1 MITRNSSTTAA
12 AAAAAAAAALAAL
25 AWRRRQARRADEKAM
40 AILAARN
47 ARMHSTKAIL
57 HGRAFAVRPS
67 DVFVVTYP
75 KCGTTWVS
83 AIAHFLRG
91 GHENDFGEIGEVMPW
106 DIIAL
111 DCGQD
116 CNDEQIRSPRL
127 FKSHEA
133 FHTIAKGGRYIYVAR
148 APADALVSFYKF
160 LPAYMHAPPMSIE
173 AFCEGVFGGLSHSG
187 GVWAHLCGW
196 WARRRDANVCWV
208 CYETLRAHPE
218 REIARIARFMGVP
231 DDAATVA
238 RVAARTSLA
247 AMRAAGPKYDDH
259 FVFHRLKGQIGIA
272 GEHRASKVRQGV
284 VGRGSALPASVRRM
298 LEARWRDTVFRRTG
312 LASYGEL
319 RAVAARE
326 AATPSATR
334 SPSGSY
340 DCGDFDELPPA
351 GPTPTRGPRGSYDD
365 NSDFEDDIANLTP
378 PDSPA
383 PDSPIDRAIAD
394 ARADIHDRAEQRVAE
409 LGENAAELPDVAD
422 EDARAAPPRPRAP
435 DDPYDW
441 IPVE

>member
-1 MITRNSSTTAA
+1 MITRNASTTAA
-12 AAAAAAAAALAAL
+12 ATAAAAAAALAAL
-25 AWRRRQARRADEKAM
+25 AWRRRKARRADEKAM

-47 ARMHSTKAIL
+47 ARMHSAAAIH
-57 HGRAFAVRPS
+57 HGRAFDVRAS

-91 GHENDFGEIGEVMPW
+91 GDENDFGEIGEVMPW

-111 DCGQD
+111 DCGQN

-133 FHTIAKGGRYIYVAR
+133 YDKIAKGGRYIYVSR
-148 APADALVSFYKF
+148 EPADALVSFYKF

-218 REIARIARFMGVP
+218 REIARVARFMGVP

-238 RVAARTSLA
+238 RVAACVEIKVLRRVRRVVLHAIDALPARWRGDARGRAAPGTRPPLAAGLIVGSAAGVVAHAVNAVECAVDAGADAVADGSGELPRRGFAIGFVWGTRHHAESAPAQDPDAERLDQDRHLAVVHWLIFTQVAARTSLA

-284 VGRGSALPASVRRM
+284 VGRGAALPASVM
-298 LEARWRDTVFRRTG
+298 SCA
-312 LASYGEL
+312 
-319 RAVAARE
+319 
-326 AATPSATR
+326 
-334 SPSGSY
+334 
-340 DCGDFDELPPA
+340 
-351 GPTPTRGPRGSYDD
+351 
-365 NSDFEDDIANLTP
+365 
-378 PDSPA
+378 
-383 PDSPIDRAIAD
+383 
-394 ARADIHDRAEQRVAE
+394 
-409 LGENAAELPDVAD
+409 
-422 EDARAAPPRPRAP
+422 
-435 DDPYDW
+435 
-441 IPVE
+441 

>member
-1 MITRNSSTTAA
+1 MLTRNSSTTAA
-12 AAAAAAAAALAAL
+12 ATAAAAAAALAAL
-25 AWRRRQARRADEKAM
+25 AWRRRRARSADTKAM

-47 ARMHSTKAIL
+47 ARMHSTKAIR
-57 HGRAFAVRPS
+57 HGRAFDVRAS

-91 GHENDFGEIGEVMPW
+91 GDEDDFGEICEVMPW

-111 DCGQD
+111 DCGQN
-116 CNDEQIRSPRL
+116 CNDEQVRAPRL

-133 FHTIAKGGRYIYVAR
+133 YETVAKGGRYVYVAR

-160 LPAYMHAPPMSIE
+160 LPPYMHAPHMSIE

-231 DDAATVA
+231 ADAATVA

-259 FVFHRLKGQIGIA
+259 FVFHRLEPCRNQMCG
-272 GEHRASKVRQGV
+272 AS
-284 VGRGSALPASVRRM
+284 
-298 LEARWRDTVFRRTG
+298 
-312 LASYGEL
+312 
-319 RAVAARE
+319 
-326 AATPSATR
+326 
-334 SPSGSY
+334 
-340 DCGDFDELPPA
+340 
-351 GPTPTRGPRGSYDD
+351 
-365 NSDFEDDIANLTP
+365 
-378 PDSPA
+378 
-383 PDSPIDRAIAD
+383 
-394 ARADIHDRAEQRVAE
+394 
-409 LGENAAELPDVAD
+409 
-422 EDARAAPPRPRAP
+422 
-435 DDPYDW
+435 
-441 IPVE
+441 

>member
-1 MITRNSSTTAA
+1 M
-12 AAAAAAAAALAAL
+12 
-25 AWRRRQARRADEKAM
+25 
-40 AILAARN
+40 
-47 ARMHSTKAIL
+47 
-57 HGRAFAVRPS
+57 
-67 DVFVVTYP
+67 
-75 KCGTTWVS
+75 
-83 AIAHFLRG
+83 
-91 GHENDFGEIGEVMPW
+91 
-106 DIIAL
+106 
-111 DCGQD
+111 
-116 CNDEQIRSPRL
+116 
-127 FKSHEA
+127 
-133 FHTIAKGGRYIYVAR
+133 AR

-160 LPAYMHAPPMSIE
+160 LPPYMHAPHMSIE

-187 GVWAHLCGW
+187 GIWAHLCGW
-196 WARRRDANVCWV
+196 WARRLDKNVCWV

-272 GEHRASKVRQGV
+272 GEHRASKVRQGT
-284 VGRGSALPASVRRM
+284 VGRGAALPASVRTM

-334 SPSGSY
+334 SPRGSYDADGLAELAPPRPQATRGPSGSY

-394 ARADIHDRAEQRVAE
+394 ARADIHDRVEQRVAE
-409 LGENAAELPDVAD
+409 LGEDCQ
-422 EDARAAPPRPRAP
+422 
-435 DDPYDW
+435 
-441 IPVE
+441 

>member
-1 MITRNSSTTAA
+1 M
-12 AAAAAAAAALAAL
+12 
-25 AWRRRQARRADEKAM
+25 
-40 AILAARN
+40 
-47 ARMHSTKAIL
+47 
-57 HGRAFAVRPS
+57 
-67 DVFVVTYP
+67 
-75 KCGTTWVS
+75 
-83 AIAHFLRG
+83 
-91 GHENDFGEIGEVMPW
+91 
-106 DIIAL
+106 
-111 DCGQD
+111 
-116 CNDEQIRSPRL
+116 
-127 FKSHEA
+127 
-133 FHTIAKGGRYIYVAR
+133 AR

-160 LPAYMHAPPMSIE
+160 LPPYMHAPHMSIE

-208 CYETLRAHPE
+208 CYETLREHPE

-231 DDAATVA
+231 ADAATVA

-272 GEHRASKVRQGV
+272 GEHRASKVRQGT
-284 VGRGSALPASVRRM
+284 VGRGAALPASVRRM

-394 ARADIHDRAEQRVAE
+394 ARADIHDRVEQRVAE
-409 LGENAAELPDVAD
+409 LGED
-422 EDARAAPPRPRAP
+422 
-435 DDPYDW
+435 
-441 IPVE
+441 

>member
-1 MITRNSSTTAA
+1 MITRNSSTTTAA
-12 AAAAAAAAALAAL
+12 TAATAAAALAAL
-25 AWRRRQARRADEKAM
+25 AWRRRRARSADTKAM

-47 ARMHSTKAIL
+47 ARMHSTKAIR
-57 HGRAFAVRPS
+57 HGRAFDVRAS

-91 GHENDFGEIGEVMPW
+91 GDEDDFGEIGEVMPW

-111 DCGQD
+111 DCGQN

-127 FKSHEA
+127 FKSHE
-133 FHTIAKGGRYIYVAR
+133 TYDKIAKGGKYVYVSR
-148 APADALVSFYKF
+148 EPADALVSFYKF

-173 AFCEGVFGGLSHSG
+173 AFCAGVFGGLSHSG

-231 DDAATVA
+231 ADAATVA

-272 GEHRASKVRQGV
+272 GEHQASKVRTGA
-284 VGRGSALPASVRRM
+284 VGRGAALPASVRRM

-334 SPSGSY
+334 SPRGSYDADGLAELAPPRPQATRGPSGSY
-340 DCGDFDELPPA
+340 DCGDVDELPPA

-394 ARADIHDRAEQRVAE
+394 ARADIHDRVEQRVAE
-409 LGENAAELPDVAD
+409 LGEDCQ
-422 EDARAAPPRPRAP
+422 
-435 DDPYDW
+435 
-441 IPVE
+441 

>member
-1 MITRNSSTTAA
+1 MPADRSTATA

-25 AWRRRQARRADEKAM
+25 AWRRRRDKREDERAM

-47 ARMHSTKAIL
+47 ARMHSAAAIH
-57 HGRAFAVRPS
+57 HGRAFDVRAS

-91 GHENDFGEIGEVMPW
+91 GDENDFGEIGEVMPW

-111 DCGQD
+111 DCGQN
-116 CNDEQIRSPRL
+116 CNDEQVRSPRL

-133 FHTIAKGGRYIYVAR
+133 FDTIAKGGRYIYVSR
-148 APADALVSFYKF
+148 EPADALVSFYKF
-160 LPAYMHAPPMSIE
+160 LPAYMHAPPMSIG

-196 WARRRDANVCWV
+196 WARRLDKNVCWV

-218 REIARIARFMGVP
+218 REIARVARFMGVP

-259 FVFHRLKGQIGIA
+259 FVFHRLEPCRNQTWRRFLTHWLISAQASRAKSASLASTARRRCG
-272 GEHRASKVRQGV
+272 RAS
-284 VGRGSALPASVRRM
+284 S
-298 LEARWRDTVFRRTG
+298 
-312 LASYGEL
+312 
-319 RAVAARE
+319 VAAR
-326 AATPSATR
+326 R
-334 SPSGSY
+334 
-340 DCGDFDELPPA
+340 C
-351 GPTPTRGPRGSYDD
+351 
-365 NSDFEDDIANLTP
+365 
-378 PDSPA
+378 
-383 PDSPIDRAIAD
+383 
-394 ARADIHDRAEQRVAE
+394 
-409 LGENAAELPDVAD
+409 
-422 EDARAAPPRPRAP
+422 RPR
-435 DDPYDW
+435 
-441 IPVE
+441 

>member
-1 MITRNSSTTAA
+1 M
-12 AAAAAAAAALAAL
+12 
-25 AWRRRQARRADEKAM
+25 
-40 AILAARN
+40 
-47 ARMHSTKAIL
+47 
-57 HGRAFAVRPS
+57 
-67 DVFVVTYP
+67 
-75 KCGTTWVS
+75 
-83 AIAHFLRG
+83 
-91 GHENDFGEIGEVMPW
+91 
-106 DIIAL
+106 
-111 DCGQD
+111 
-116 CNDEQIRSPRL
+116 
-127 FKSHEA
+127 
-133 FHTIAKGGRYIYVAR
+133 AR

-160 LPAYMHAPPMSIE
+160 LPPYMHAPHMSIE

-208 CYETLRAHPE
+208 CYETLREHPE

-231 DDAATVA
+231 ADAATVA

-272 GEHRASKVRQGV
+272 GEHRASKVRQGT
-284 VGRGSALPASVRRM
+284 VGRGAALPASVRRM

-312 LASYGEL
+312 LASYGDL

-326 AATPSATR
+326 AAAPSVTRSPRGSYDDDGLAELAPPRPQATR
-334 SPSGSY
+334 GPSGSY
-340 DCGDFDELPPA
+340 DCGDFDEAPPAGPTPTRGPRGSYDDNSDFDELPPA

-394 ARADIHDRAEQRVAE
+394 ARADIHERVEQRVAE
-409 LGENAAELPDVAD
+409 LGDNAAELPDVVD
-422 EDARAAPPRPRAP
+422 EDARATPPPRPPPAP
-435 DDPYDW
+435 GDPYDW
-441 IPVE
+441 IPVEED

>member
-1 MITRNSSTTAA
+1 MIPRNSSTTAA

-25 AWRRRQARRADEKAM
+25 AWRRRRDKREDARAM

-57 HGRAFAVRPS
+57 HGRAFDVRAS

-91 GHENDFGEIGEVMPW
+91 GDENDFGEIGEVMPW

-116 CNDEQIRSPRL
+116 CNDEQGRSPRL

-133 FHTIAKGGRYIYVAR
+133 FDTIAKGGRYIYVSR
-148 APADALVSFYKF
+148 EPADALVSFYKF

-173 AFCEGVFGGLSHSG
+173 AFCAGVFGGLSHSG
-187 GVWAHLCGW
+187 GVWAHLGGW
-196 WARRRDANVCWV
+196 WARRLDKNVCWV

-218 REIARIARFMGVP
+218 REIARVARFMGVP

-259 FVFHRLKGQIGIA
+259 FVFHRLEPCRNQMWRRFLTHRLISAQASRAKSASLASTARRRCG
-272 GEHRASKVRQGV
+272 RAS
-284 VGRGSALPASVRRM
+284 S
-298 LEARWRDTVFRRTG
+298 
-312 LASYGEL
+312 
-319 RAVAARE
+319 VAAR
-326 AATPSATR
+326 R
-334 SPSGSY
+334 
-340 DCGDFDELPPA
+340 C
-351 GPTPTRGPRGSYDD
+351 
-365 NSDFEDDIANLTP
+365 
-378 PDSPA
+378 
-383 PDSPIDRAIAD
+383 
-394 ARADIHDRAEQRVAE
+394 
-409 LGENAAELPDVAD
+409 
-422 EDARAAPPRPRAP
+422 RPR
-435 DDPYDW
+435 
-441 IPVE
+441 